1 MSAAPPPPPAP
12 SAYGYLRQ
20 PPAVIAQVPQ
30 LPALSFLGFRAGMP
44 VAQARALIRA
54 AGGSLECRTTSDPR
68 MHECNGFLPILQQ
81 AARETVSVL
90 VSSVHDS
97 AAVIV
102 VSRHR
107 GADEPT
113 GLVAT
118 LTADFG
124 TPNRQVGPG
133 AQASWEWIRRGQKLV
148 VAQRR
153 EENRLAS
160 SVTLTDGPL
169 LDGLGSPKLKGP
181 TRPLR
186 SGMLGAG

>member
-1 MSAAPPPPPAP
+1 
-12 SAYGYLRQ
+12 
-20 PPAVIAQVPQ
+20 VIAQAPQ

-54 AGGSLECRTTSDPR
+54 AGGSLECRMTSDPR

-90 VSSVHDS
+90 VSSVRDS